1 MARPHTK
8 TELSPMIVVTSP
20 GNRSIY
26 ISFKTVPQCSI
37 MYIENP
43 LCKDKQ
49 RGQTKTDTKEPNSVD
64 KGDQSEES

>member
-1 MARPHTK
+1 MWNISIFPFIWAWNTWR
-8 TELSPMIVVTSP
+8 E
-20 GNRSIY
+20 IY
-26 ISFKTVPQCSI
+26 IGFKTVPQCSI